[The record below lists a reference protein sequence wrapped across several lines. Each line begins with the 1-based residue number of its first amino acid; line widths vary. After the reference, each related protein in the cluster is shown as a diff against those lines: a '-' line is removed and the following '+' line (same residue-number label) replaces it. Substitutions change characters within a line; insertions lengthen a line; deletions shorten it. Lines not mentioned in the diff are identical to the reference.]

1 MNSVVSGYIDEF
13 VLVYLA
19 DILIYSNNADEHELH
34 LHKVFD
40 RLWLHKL

>member
-1 MNSVVSGYIDEF
+1 MNSVISGYIDEF

-19 DILIYSNNADEHELH
+19 NILVYSNNADERELH

-40 RLWLHKL
+40 WLWLHEL